1 MRHFLA
7 LLWTLTS
14 VLPSFHAQTILG
26 CDPDVLLAVDDTYV
40 IQESDLPLFTENLLD
55 NDIIN
60 IDQFAV
66 VIENMP
72 PCFAHDGGCL
82 LYTSDAA
89 DE

>member
-72 PCFAHDGGCL
+72 PCFAHDGGVIFYSGVRL
-82 LYTSDAA
+82 
-89 DE
+89 